1 MKKKV
6 MTFSAIIVIIAVIFI
21 TGFFGC
27 ALIVAIYIL
36 NKKVLI
42 NTYKGEESV
51 FLKDYLNDLMA
62 PVFVLLISSIVLRLA
77 GYELNKFWMVMLI
90 GLFAAIVWEFLI
102 PLINQNS
109 VTDPKDL
116 ICYMIGALVYY
127 GIKNIKI
134 VKKRSTME
142 NRKR

>member
-1 MKKKV
+1 MMKVNKNR
-6 MTFSAIIVIIAVIFI
+6 TE
-21 TGFFGC
+21 FFGC

-62 PVFVLLISSIVLRLA
+62 PVFVLLISIIVLRLA

>member
-1 MKKKV
+1 MMKVNKNR
-6 MTFSAIIVIIAVIFI
+6 TE
-21 TGFFGC
+21 FFGC

-116 ICYMIGALVYY
+116 ICYMIPALVYY